1 MLEKL
6 IFFDV
11 DGTLVQFD
19 GTMPH
24 STKEALRRARE
35 NGHKL
40 VICTGR
46 SKFQIYPWLLEL
58 RFDGIVA
65 AAGAYVE
72 WKDQCVS
79 HQMVSAE
86 ALQSFVSYFSKEQI
100 PYCLQTVNGAV
111 ATAANEHAILQLF
124 EDKFCVSKEQVRQVF
139 GGMTLDD
146 EPGKRTDIEKMIYYD
161 SPYPVSEVAK
171 VLAPAF
177 DVTVTSFAQADE
189 SSGEV
194 TLAGIT
200 KSYGMKKLMEYA
212 GYTKNDTI
220 AFGDGFNDL
229 DMLQFAGLGIAMG
242 NAVEPVRNVA
252 DKVTACVD
260 EDGILCALSELALI

>member
-1 MLEKL
+1 MLGKL

-19 GTMPH
+19 GTMPP

-46 SKFQIYPWLLEL
+46 SKFQIYPWLLEQK
-58 RFDGIVA
+58 FDGIVA

-72 WKDQCVS
+72 WQGQCIS
-79 HQMVSAE
+79 HKTVSAE
-86 ALQSFVSYFSKEQI
+86 ALRSFVSFFSKERI
-100 PYCLQTVNGAV
+100 PYCLQTVQGAI
-111 ATAANEHAILQLF
+111 ATSENEHAILTLF
-124 EDKFCVSKEQVRQVF
+124 EEKFCVTKEQVRQVF
-139 GGMTLDD
+139 GGMTLDE
-146 EPGKRTDIEKMIYYD
+146 EPEQRTDIEKMIYYD
-161 SPYPVSEVAK
+161 SPYPVSEIAEA
-171 VLAPAF
+171 LAPAF

-200 KSYGMKKLMEYA
+200 KSCGMKRLMGYA
-212 GYTKNDTI
+212 GYTQGDTI